1 MNTETNISRA
11 IARTIVR
18 HGKETVTILKKYCPI
33 PQKISNRALI
43 NTVLTQLSENE
54 AFATEFTELMKS
66 KKTLTVSDPEH
77 RNFAT
82 AIVSIVSAVAGVASN
97 IIKKKQSKDAAEDQQ
112 TQELL
117 KAIAAEKEA
126 QAKQKRL
133 QTMVVIASVLTF
145 MGVAA
150 VLIFKNKKK

>member
-11 IARTIVR
+11 IAKTIVR
-18 HGKETVTILKKYCPI
+18 HGKETVIILKKYYPV
-33 PQKISNRALI
+33 PQKISNRGLI
-43 NTVLTQLSENE
+43 NIVLTQLSENE

-66 KKTLTVSDPEH
+66 KKTLIVADPEH
-77 RNFAT
+77 KNFVT
-82 AIVSIVSAVAGVASN
+82 AIVGIVSAVAGVASN
-97 IIKKKQSKDAAEDQQ
+97 IIKKKQSKEAAEDQQ

-133 QTMVVIASVLTF
+133 QTMIVIASVLAF
-145 MGVAA
+145 MAVAGI
-150 VLIFKNKKK
+150 LIFKNKKK